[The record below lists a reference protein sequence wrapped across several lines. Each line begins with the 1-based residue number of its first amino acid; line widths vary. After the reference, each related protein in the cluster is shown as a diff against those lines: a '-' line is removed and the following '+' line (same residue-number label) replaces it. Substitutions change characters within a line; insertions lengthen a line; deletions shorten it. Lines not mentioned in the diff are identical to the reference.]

1 MANLLSRIKDTYTAI
16 SKGYTFYGGG
26 NGQYNNGIRFWGN
39 GSETKWATI
48 GHDNTAYY
56 LSACPALTTIIGRK
70 AQAFIN
76 GKVEVLNF
84 NTDNYVRGRHKEWER
99 LMRNPNPLQTYR
111 EFMAQVYMYIQA
123 YKFCPIVVIRPTG
136 FDDKTIPSQLWVLP
150 PQFLKIETN
159 EKYLFVDSYMDMV
172 DKIEFIY
179 EGKTSELNKDNIFI
193 LRGLGM
199 NMENLV
205 FPDSALAPLKYPIQ
219 NIIKNYEA
227 RGTIAEK
234 RGAIGILSNSRGDSI
249 SSLPLR
255 KGEKEALQE
264 DYKKYGMGKDQWQL
278 IITNASLSYQSMVM
292 PIKDMMLLEM
302 EKADVMAIADA
313 FNYPSVLLASEKG
326 TTYSNQEGAKR
337 SFYQDTIV
345 PEAMHIEEQ
354 LNRMLYTEQNGV
366 KITLDYT
373 WLPILQMDE
382 KLKSQVRR
390 ELGLAVIYEFRNN
403 VITWNEMKIALGQDT
418 VAGRDKYFY
427 ELTEMYGIEQEGQPV
442 NGARVEDPDRQG
454 TIENE
459 GGEREDD

>member
-1 MANLLSRIKDTYTAI
+1 
-16 SKGYTFYGGG
+16 
-26 NGQYNNGIRFWGN
+26 
-39 GSETKWATI
+39 
-48 GHDNTAYY
+48 
-56 LSACPALTTIIGRK
+56 
-70 AQAFIN
+70 
-76 GKVEVLNF
+76 
-84 NTDNYVRGRHKEWER
+84 
-99 LMRNPNPLQTYR
+99 
-111 EFMAQVYMYIQA
+111 
-123 YKFCPIVVIRPTG
+123 
-136 FDDKTIPSQLWVLP
+136 
-150 PQFLKIETN
+150 
-159 EKYLFVDSYMDMV
+159 
-172 DKIEFIY
+172 
-179 EGKTSELNKDNIFI
+179 
-193 LRGLGM
+193 
-199 NMENLV
+199 
-205 FPDSALAPLKYPIQ
+205 
-219 NIIKNYEA
+219 
-227 RGTIAEK
+227 
-234 RGAIGILSNSRGDSI
+234 
-249 SSLPLR
+249 
-255 KGEKEALQE
+255 
-264 DYKKYGMGKDQWQL
+264 
-278 IITNASLSYQSMVM
+278 MVM